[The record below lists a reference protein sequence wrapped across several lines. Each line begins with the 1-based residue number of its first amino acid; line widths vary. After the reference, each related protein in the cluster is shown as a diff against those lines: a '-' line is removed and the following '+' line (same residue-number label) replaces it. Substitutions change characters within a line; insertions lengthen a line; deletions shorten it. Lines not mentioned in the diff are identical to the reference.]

1 MNNFAVVTIFLL
13 VIAIGAGV
21 FFYMNYY
28 QPMEEEGKKIS
39 SEIEGLKRQKAQLAN
54 IEEEMAELRNQI
66 SKLTEQKNKL
76 QMESNQLNTVVPKLL
91 ESTETVANKFRV
103 KFQDIRIS
111 PLVRAEDWSELPVEM
126 TVLGTFKDIGNF
138 LTIMERRK
146 IINLAAGSMNVS
158 VSAEVDRDSKS
169 PLLSV
174 TLSAKVYIMGSGI

>member
-13 VIAIGAGV
+13 VLAAGAGV

-28 QPMEEEGKKIS
+28 QPLVDEAEKIKT
-39 SEIEGLKRQKAQLAN
+39 EIDDLERQKAQLAN
-54 IEEEMAELRNQI
+54 IEEEMAQLKAQI

-91 ESTETVANKFRV
+91 DSTETIANKFKV

-126 TVLGTFKDIGNF
+126 TILGTFKDIG
-138 LTIMERRK
+138 LTIMEKRK

-174 TLSAKVYIMGSGI
+174 TLSAKVYIMGGGY

>member
-13 VIAIGAGV
+13 VLAAGAGFV
-21 FFYMNYY
+21 WYMNYY
-28 QPMEEEGKKIS
+28 QPMVEEGEKIK
-39 SEIEGLKRQKAQLAN
+39 SEIDDLERQKAQLAN
-54 IEEEMAELRNQI
+54 IEEEMAQLKAQI

-76 QMESNQLNTVVPKLL
+76 QTESNQLNTVVPKLL
-91 ESTETVANKFRV
+91 DSTETIANKFKV

-126 TVLGTFKDIGNF
+126 TILGTFKDIGSF

-158 VSAEVDRDSKS
+158 VSAEVDRESKS

-174 TLSAKVYIMGSGI
+174 TLSAKVYIMGGGY

>member
-13 VIAIGAGV
+13 VIAAGAGV

-28 QPMEEEGKKIS
+28 EPMVVEGEKIGQ
-39 SEIEGLKRQKAQLAN
+39 EIEGLKKQKAQLAN
-54 IEEEMAELRNQI
+54 IEEEMAELKSQI

-91 ESTETVANKFRV
+91 ESTETIANKFKV

-111 PLVRAEDWSELPVEM
+111 PLVRAEDWSELPIEM
-126 TVLGTFKDIGNF
+126 TILGTFKDIGGF
-138 LTIMERRK
+138 LTIMEKRK
-146 IINLAAGSMNVS
+146 IVNLAAGSMNVS
-158 VSAEVDRDSKS
+158 VSAEVDRDTKS

-174 TLSAKVYIMGSGI
+174 TLSAKVYIMGSAM